1 MSVIVTRKP
10 VDLTAWH
17 LVDQAA
23 MLDALSV
30 LSGDGWRGS
39 LSPVDASWVLEL
51 NADNPTRQV
60 IADLGEWLVLDGGL
74 RKLSDAEVAADYEVS
89 S

>member
-1 MSVIVTRKP
+1 MIELVRKP
-10 VDLTAWH
+10 TPLTAFE

-23 MLDALSV
+23 MLEALTF
-30 LSGDGWRGS
+30 LAGEGWRGA
-39 LSPVDASWVLEL
+39 LSPEDGVWVLEL

-60 IADLGEWLVLDGGL
+60 IADLGEWLILDGGL
-74 RKLSDAEVAADYEVS
+74 RKLSAAEVDADYEVS

>member
-1 MSVIVTRKP
+1 MIELVRKSTP
-10 VDLTAWH
+10 LTAFE

-23 MLDALSV
+23 MLDALTF
-30 LSGDGWRGS
+30 LAAEGWRGA
-39 LSPVDASWVLEL
+39 LSPEDGVWVLEL

-60 IADLGEWLVLDGGL
+60 VAELGDWLILDGGL
-74 RKLSDAEVAADYEVS
+74 RKLSAAEVEADYEVS

>member
-1 MSVIVTRKP
+1 MIELVRKP
-10 VDLTAWH
+10 TPLTAFE

-23 MLDALSV
+23 MLEALTF
-30 LSGDGWRGS
+30 LAAEGWRGA
-39 LSPVDASWVLEL
+39 LSPEDGVWVLEL

-60 IADLGEWLVLDGGL
+60 IADLGDWLILDGGL
-74 RKLSDAEVAADYEVS
+74 RKLSAAEVDADYEVS

>member
-1 MSVIVTRKP
+1 MIELVRKP
-10 VDLTAWH
+10 TPLTAFE

-23 MLDALSV
+23 MLEALTF
-30 LSGDGWRGS
+30 LAAEGWRGA
-39 LSPVDASWVLEL
+39 LSPEDGVWVLEL

-74 RKLSDAEVAADYEVS
+74 RKLSAAEVDADYEVS